1 MTNAQ
6 RTPMSPFDRLQT
18 LISRTLKVPA
28 DQITPTTSHED
39 MPAQWDSMGQVNL
52 IMSLE
57 EAFGV
62 FIEPEDF
69 ERLKSVPAILAYLEA
84 QGAQ

>member
-1 MTNAQ
+1 
-6 RTPMSPFDRLQT
+6 MSLFDRLQT
-18 LISRTLKVPA
+18 LIGNTLKVPV
-28 DQITPTTSHED
+28 DHITPTTSHED

-69 ERLKSVPAILAYLEA
+69 ERLKSVPAIVAYLEA
-84 QGAQ
+84 QGAR